1 MTQFVKNAK
10 YKEVISM
17 AIEHMTTYNTI
28 AIARAFTGDLFILDA
43 DDGVISVIDG
53 CFLGDNGFK
62 NEVKIP
68 IEKGIYKCQCQVSG
82 SSNGDDFS
90 IEILNAERI
99 SYSML
104 KEIPQSDNIAQFK
117 ETT

>member
-1 MTQFVKNAK
+1 
-10 YKEVISM
+10 
-17 AIEHMTTYNTI
+17 MTTYNTI
-28 AIARAFTGDLFILDA
+28 VIARAFSGDLFILDA
-43 DDGVISVIDG
+43 DDGVINVIDG

-99 SYSML
+99 SYSIL
-104 KEIPQSDNIAQFK
+104 KEIPQSDNIAQSK
-117 ETT
+117 EIPPGGECLESGIE